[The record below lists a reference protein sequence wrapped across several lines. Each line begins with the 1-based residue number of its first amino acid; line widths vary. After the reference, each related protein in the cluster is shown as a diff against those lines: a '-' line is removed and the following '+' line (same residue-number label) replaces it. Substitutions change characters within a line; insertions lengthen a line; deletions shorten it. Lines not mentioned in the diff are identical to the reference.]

1 MIKNGF
7 KGKKIESWPHP
18 NDYTACAIFVQSF
31 KAYFFFAAWPSFLRW
46 EKVLKTNLQERPF
59 LPRFLREKNQ
69 ETIASTKK
77 QQHHLKKEIIS
88 KLLEHIL
95 SLLLI
100 ITKNK
105 APPPREK
112 ACTSQVAPSPPPF
125 PPAICHIFLAVDTY
139 KFTLLVSGKH
149 FETFGYYIISY
160 K

>member
-1 MIKNGF
+1 M
-7 KGKKIESWPHP
+7 
-18 NDYTACAIFVQSF
+18 
-31 KAYFFFAAWPSFLRW
+31 
-46 EKVLKTNLQERPF
+46 LKTNLQERPF

-100 ITKNK
+100 VTRNT

-125 PPAICHIFLAVDTY
+125 PPATCHIFLAVDTY

>member
-1 MIKNGF
+1 M
-7 KGKKIESWPHP
+7 
-18 NDYTACAIFVQSF
+18 
-31 KAYFFFAAWPSFLRW
+31 
-46 EKVLKTNLQERPF
+46 LKTNLQERPF

-100 ITKNK
+100 ITRNK

-125 PPAICHIFLAVDTY
+125 PPATCHIFLAVDTY
-139 KFTLLVSGKH
+139 KFTLLASGKH